1 MGETRSGVA
10 IPEAVGRSRLNDRP
24 GQACDLIM
32 KGGVTSGVVYPPAI
46 LELAL
51 KYRFH
56 SIGGA
61 SAGAIAAAAAA
72 AAEYGRQTV
81 ETPGKTAHG
90 FIRLAEMND
99 ELTTPGFVRELF
111 QPSEACRPLHK
122 TVLAWQDGNAKE
134 RKRAR
139 EKEQRE
145 RDEAA
150 KQGAPPPTPTVPP
163 KQPNFAARLL
173 QRLRFVARING
184 ICLKSV
190 PGSYLVGGLL
200 GLLLAAVLVSGSA
213 AYGLAWWMAGTGGF
227 KVLGALIVLLALGI
241 CGVSTMLGGLLASGA
256 MLMRVIGRLNQKDT
270 QKFGICPGSSGASA
284 SLEAGTGLALTDW
297 LHVRLNELAGRGPL
311 DVPISVREMK
321 DRNIHFKLVT
331 SNLTLGQP
339 YTLPITRGSRSFF
352 FKRSEMARLFPTPV
366 VDALVRWGTA
376 NRPTDSLRIRDEDA
390 GEFLRFPMGEDI
402 PLVVATRLSL
412 SFPVLLSA
420 VRLYSVKGEK
430 YRKGAGGVPQVVDLA
445 KDLEEHWLSDGGIT
459 SNFPIHVF
467 DAWVPQHPTFG
478 ITLYDSP
485 LSRVL
490 EQREGHHREEDP
502 RDSVLLPHPRDFD
515 KARPQRT
522 AIHDTLGFLR
532 AVFETAQSYRD
543 NAQAGMPGYRERI
556 LQLFL
561 DANEGGLNLDME
573 PEVLERIQLKGCYAA
588 RELLTRYGDT
598 DSVHFS
604 EHRWVRMHVLM
615 SELERQLFEVR
626 GLFKDATWKEDLLAR
641 FEALFQAQLRA
652 QEPGGEPWYRSKGPA
667 WCAEAQGR
675 LESLLELVEA
685 WDTAQQAWRARHPTP
700 GKEGPGFFFAAH
712 PPRPEGVLK
721 VIPNP

>member
-1 MGETRSGVA
+1 MRETRSA
-10 IPEAVGRSRLNDRP
+10 TACPETQDRSRLNDKP

-46 LELAL
+46 LKLAE

-81 ETPGKTAHG
+81 TTPGKTAHG
-90 FIRLAEMND
+90 FLRLAEMND
-99 ELTTPGFVRELF
+99 ELTTPGFVRGLF
-111 QPSEACRPLHK
+111 QPSEASRPLHK
-122 TVLAWQDGNAKE
+122 AVLAWQDSNAKE

-139 EKEQRE
+139 QKEQRE

-150 KQGAPPPTPTVPP
+150 KQGAPPPTPSKPP
-163 KQPNFAARLL
+163 KQPNLFARIFR
-173 QRLRFVARING
+173 RLRWVLRINSL
-184 ICLKSV
+184 CLKSV
-190 PGSYLVGGLL
+190 PGSYVLGSVL
-200 GLLLAAVLVSGSA
+200 GLLLAALLVSGSVA
-213 AYGLAWWMAGTGGF
+213 WGLAWWMVGSGGF
-227 KVLGALIVLLALGI
+227 KMLGALIVLLALGI
-241 CGVSTMLGGLLASGA
+241 CGVSTLLGGLLASGA

-270 QKFGICPGSSGASA
+270 QSFGICPGSAGPDAL
-284 SLEAGTGLALTDW
+284 LESGTGLALTDW

-311 DVPISVREMK
+311 DAPITVSELK
-321 DRNIHFKLVT
+321 KEKIHFKLVT

-339 YTLPITRGSRSFF
+339 YTLPLTRGSRSFF
-352 FKRSEMARLFPTPV
+352 FRRSEMARLFPAPV
-366 VDALVRWGTA
+366 VEALAKWGAA
-376 NRPTDSLRIRDEDA
+376 NRPTESLRIRDEDA
-390 GEFLRFPMGEDI
+390 AEFLRFPMGEDI

-420 VRLYSVKGEK
+420 VRLYSVKGET
-430 YRKGAGGVPQVVDLA
+430 YRKAKGGVPQVVDLT

-485 LSRVL
+485 LSQVL

-573 PEVLERIQLKGCYAA
+573 PEVLERIQAKGRCAA
-588 RELLTRYGDT
+588 QELLTRYAEADN
-598 DSVHFS
+598 VHFA

-615 SELERQLFEVR
+615 AELERQLFEVR
-626 GLFKDATWKEDLLAR
+626 RLFPEATWKQALLNR
-641 FEALFQAQLRA
+641 FDALFQAQLQA
-652 QEPGGEPWYRSKGPA
+652 QEPGNEPWYRSKGPA
-667 WCAEAQGR
+667 WCAEAHGR
-675 LESLLELVEA
+675 LESLLDLVEA

-700 GKEGPGFFFAAH
+700 GREDPGFFFAAH